1 MSFIHPL
8 FVRRERVVEETFTF
22 PLFFPS
28 CCFKQTVRKKNS
40 RRKIQKKK
48 HHDIKLSNN
57 NIPLM
62 QEFQKKLGFTLNI
75 TAQSLVTEC
84 LPENCLWP
92 GTLTIRTL
100 LLTF

>member
-1 MSFIHPL
+1 
-8 FVRRERVVEETFTF
+8 
-22 PLFFPS
+22 
-28 CCFKQTVRKKNS
+28 
-40 RRKIQKKK
+40 
-48 HHDIKLSNN
+48 
-57 NIPLM
+57 M